1 MSRSVSQDASSVP
14 ESSRERLLEAAV
26 TLFAERGFERA
37 SMRELASRS
46 GMSLAGLYHHFASK
60 EQLLY
65 ALQVDAFER
74 LFESLRGMSGDAAPE
89 SRLEFLIRNHLE
101 FFTAHI
107 TEMKV
112 LSHELETL
120 EGDAGRKIVAMRAE
134 YYRLFRDVVAELLTT
149 QGRSDLDSRVTTMAI
164 FGMINWIY
172 RWYGSVPGMKAE
184 ALAHQPSSI
193 VLHGILASGAESRMS
208 NRI

>member
-1 MSRSVSQDASSVP
+1 
-14 ESSRERLLEAAV
+14 
-26 TLFAERGFERA
+26 
-37 SMRELASRS
+37 MRELATRS

-65 ALQVDAFER
+65 AMQVDAFER
-74 LFESLRGMSGDAAPE
+74 LFESLGAMPTDTSPE
-89 SRLEFLIRNHLE
+89 ARLQFLIRNHLE

-120 EGDAGRKIVAMRAE
+120 QGEPGRKIVAMRAE
-134 YYRLFRDVVAELLTT
+134 YYRLCRDVVAELLAA
-149 QGRSDLDSRVTTMAI
+149 QGRTDLDSRVTTMAI

-172 RWYGSVPGMKAE
+172 RWYGSVPGMSAE
-184 ALAHQPSSI
+184 ELASQMSSI
-193 VLHGILASGAESRMS
+193 VLYGMLGSREHRNQT
-208 NRI
+208 NRT

>member
-1 MSRSVSQDASSVP
+1 MPQGTSSVP

-46 GMSLAGLYHHFASK
+46 GMSLAGLYHHFTSK

-65 ALQVDAFER
+65 ALQVDAFQR
-74 LFESLRGMSGDAAPE
+74 LFDSLRDFAGDAAPE
-89 SRLEFLIRNHLE
+89 VRLDSLIRNHLE

-120 EGDAGRKIVAMRAE
+120 EGEAGRKIVAMRAE
-134 YYRLFRDVVAELLTT
+134 YYRLFRDVVAELLAAE
-149 QGRSDLDSRVTTMAI
+149 GRSDLDSRVTTMAI

-184 ALAHQPSSI
+184 ELAQQMSSI
-193 VLHGILASGAESRMS
+193 VLHGILASDQRSTTP
-208 NRI
+208 NRT